1 MSTRDDTESMN
12 DVLAGSGSNESVNAG
27 METFVRLLY
36 INQTLS
42 PGEIDRQ
49 RAVSTYPGLV
59 CVERE
64 EDCGIEAAFMR
75 TCMR

>member
-42 PGEIDRQ
+42 PGKSTGSGPSALILALFVLKERRIVGLKQ
-49 RAVSTYPGLV
+49 RL
-59 CVERE
+59 
-64 EDCGIEAAFMR
+64 
-75 TCMR
+75 